1 MVKGIFSKLLL
12 LLLLIPVVA
21 PQPGAAQEQSITPTT
36 QAADPLKPSDRIQL
50 TVVGFPELSGEQ
62 AILADGSIQLPMTG
76 AIQIGGLKPDQAIEQ
91 ISTALLPYIRRPQVG
106 LVVLSHSPLQISVTG
121 EVLQPG
127 PRLFNAEANG
137 EDTPL
142 TLSVALGLAGGVTP
156 NADLRHIVIRRPVAD
171 ATASPTEIPVNLWQV
186 IQSGNLASDPRI
198 YQGDEIIVPT
208 ATVSG
213 AEQQTLLASTIAPAE
228 ITVQVAG
235 EVQQPGSIAV
245 NPRSGVSAAVATAG
259 GPTENANL
267 HKITLFRLS
276 AEGRL
281 QQQEFEFGE
290 ESEPLR
296 HGDLIVVS
304 RSNRGNVGSLF
315 QFLGLILNPVGS
327 VFNVLGGLSN

>member
-1 MVKGIFSKLLL
+1 MMKVIFGNLLL
-12 LLLLIPVVA
+12 LLLLLPAIA
-21 PQPGAAQEQSITPTT
+21 PLRAQAQEQSSPVTAQT
-36 QAADPLKPSDRIQL
+36 ADPLKPSDRVQL

-62 AILADGSIQLPMTG
+62 AILADGSIQLPMAG
-76 AIQIGGLKPDQAIEQ
+76 AIHIGGLTPDQAIGH
-91 ISTALLPYIRRPQVG
+91 ISAALLPYIRRPQVG
-106 LVVLSHSPLQISVTG
+106 LMVLNRSPLQISVTG

-127 PRLFNAEANG
+127 PRLFNAEENG

-142 TLSVALGLAGGVTP
+142 TLSVALGLAGGITP
-156 NADLRHIVIRRPVAD
+156 NADLRHIVIRRPATD
-171 ATASPTEIPVNLWQV
+171 ATNPPTEIPVNLWQV
-186 IQSGNLASDPRI
+186 IQSGDLASDPRI
-198 YQGDEIIVPT
+198 YQGDEIVVPT

-228 ITVQVAG
+228 ISVQVAG
-235 EVQQPGSIAV
+235 EVQQPGSIEV

-267 HKITLFRLS
+267 HKITLYRLS
-276 AEGRL
+276 SEGRL
-281 QQQEFEFGE
+281 QQQEFEFGQ

-296 HGDLIVVS
+296 NGDLIVVS

-315 QFLGLILNPVGS
+315 QFLGLILNPIGS